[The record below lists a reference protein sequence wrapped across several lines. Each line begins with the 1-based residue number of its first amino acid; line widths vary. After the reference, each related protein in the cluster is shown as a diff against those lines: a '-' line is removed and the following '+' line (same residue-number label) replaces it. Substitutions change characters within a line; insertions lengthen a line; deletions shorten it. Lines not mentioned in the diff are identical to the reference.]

1 MHDSARAFQ
10 RNFSVMTV
18 PRTTTESADER
29 FAELDAF
36 TAESALAVLWE
47 SQLAAVAAVGPAL
60 PAIAVAIRAA
70 AARLETAGRL
80 VYTGAGTS
88 GRIAAQ
94 DGAELFPTF
103 GWPVARTLL
112 LPAGGSEALLR
123 AVESAEDDAASAR
136 AAVDKNAIG
145 SLDVVVGIAASGTT
159 PFTLALI
166 ESARERGALT
176 IGIANSPA
184 TPLLAVAEIPVL
196 AGTGAEAIAGST
208 RLKAGTAQKVILNLF
223 STLLM
228 MQLNRVYRGRMV
240 DLEITSA
247 KLSGRA
253 VRIIADLSG
262 IAEAEAQRL
271 LSAARG
277 SVKRAVLLAQG
288 LPAEAADRLLERHR
302 GSLRAALAEIGGQ
315 EIPKR
320 S

>member
-1 MHDSARAFQ
+1 MNMPPTA
-10 RNFSVMTV
+10 
-18 PRTTTESADER
+18 TESADVR

-36 TAESALAVLWE
+36 SAESALALLWE

-60 PAIAVAIRAA
+60 PAIAAA
-70 AARLETAGRL
+70 AGAAAGRLAPESSGGRL

-103 GWPVARTLL
+103 GWPAERTLL

-123 AVESAEDDAASAR
+123 AVESAEDDAAAAR
-136 AAVDKNAIG
+136 AAVQANAIG
-145 SLDVVVGIAASGTT
+145 SPDVVVGIAASGST

-184 TPLLAVAEIPVL
+184 TPLLAAAAFPVL
-196 AGTGAEAIAGST
+196 AETGAEAIAGST

-228 MQLNRVYRGRMV
+228 IRLHRVYRGRMV

-247 KLSGRA
+247 KLRARA
-253 VRIIADLSG
+253 VRMVADLSG
-262 IAEAEAQRL
+262 VEEAEAQAL
-271 LSAARG
+271 LAAARG
-277 SVKRAVLLAQG
+277 SVKRALLLARG
-288 LPAEAADRLLERHR
+288 LQPEAADRLLERHR
-302 GSLRAALAEIGGQ
+302 GSVRAALAGLGVQ
-315 EIPKR
+315 QAPKR
-320 S
+320 T

>member
-1 MHDSARAFQ
+1 
-10 RNFSVMTV
+10 MTV
-18 PRTTTESADER
+18 PPTATESADAR

-36 TAESALAVLWE
+36 SAESALAVLWE

-60 PAIAVAIRAA
+60 PAIAAAARAA
-70 AARLETAGRL
+70 AGRLATGGRL

-103 GWPVARTLL
+103 GWPVERTLL

-123 AVESAEDDAASAR
+123 AVESAEDDAAAAR
-136 AAVDKNAIG
+136 AAVQANAIG
-145 SLDVVVGIAASGTT
+145 SPDAVVGIAASGST

-166 ESARERGALT
+166 ERAKERGALT
-176 IGIANSPA
+176 IGIANNPA
-184 TPLLAVAEIPVL
+184 TPLLAAAEFPVL
-196 AGTGAEAIAGST
+196 AETGAEAIAGST

-228 MQLNRVYRGRMV
+228 IQLNRVYRGRMV

-247 KLSGRA
+247 KLQGRA

-262 IAEAEAQRL
+262 VEEAEAQAL
-271 LSAARG
+271 LTAARG
-277 SVKRAVLLAQG
+277 SVKRALLLARG
-288 LPAEAADRLLERHR
+288 LQPEAADRLLEQHR
-302 GSLRAALAEIGGQ
+302 GSVRAALAGLGVQ
-315 EIPKR
+315 QAPR
-320 S
+320 RT